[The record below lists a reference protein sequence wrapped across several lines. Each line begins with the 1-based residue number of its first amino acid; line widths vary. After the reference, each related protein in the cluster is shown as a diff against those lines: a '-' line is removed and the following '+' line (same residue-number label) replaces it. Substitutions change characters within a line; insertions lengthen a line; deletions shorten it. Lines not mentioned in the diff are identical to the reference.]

1 MLDILVRLFSPGAD
15 ANSFPKKNSFRFD
28 SEQLANLEHS
38 RCFNF
43 VLTLHTQLANAI
55 EEAGVLFDVPAF
67 LICSNT
73 LQEPFER
80 TDECRRLVI
89 FIKAYPCSV
98 VSRIPGWWKT
108 FFEEIESTLIKRI
121 MEFLGKLP
129 SGKTAVYYCG
139 KIKRDGEA
147 QSKIKKGFL

>member
-1 MLDILVRLFSPGAD
+1 KKTNASSFQRKIKSVPKSNGKKHLYLIKCWTSSCGCFLQELMQILFRKRIGFDLIQNNWPISSIPVASISFS
-15 ANSFPKKNSFRFD
+15 
-28 SEQLANLEHS
+28 HY
-38 RCFNF
+38 
-43 VLTLHTQLANAI
+43 TQLANAI

-98 VSRIPGWWKT
+98 GSRIPG
-108 FFEEIESTLIKRI
+108 
-121 MEFLGKLP
+121 
-129 SGKTAVYYCG
+129 
-139 KIKRDGEA
+139 
-147 QSKIKKGFL
+147 